1 MKTRMKNTMAAMLSA
16 MAFVA
21 CLSSYGDDLVVPSGA
36 SETISGTR
44 TYGQIIVNGTLNISA
59 GANITATRLMCGTNG
74 TGTAVFNMGAN
85 AKLKINGSNG
95 DGLDCC
101 FSYDTP
107 CEATLSSGASIT
119 TGNAV
124 LSYTGTGTSLVTL
137 SNSSITASGAFYF
150 CRNSGRA
157 DPTQWTA
164 QVRLTGEG
172 AFLTAYRIVRNQNG
186 SGRVLFNGG
195 CIKTY
200 RDHTSTWIASNQDY
214 TNTKFMLEGENGNP
228 VVIEANHVFAYC
240 FGPLGERTKCGVQ
253 GDCDLVFRGTKTAS
267 IYSSEAS
274 YPGGVSLTY
283 TGKTIVQSGGIKLG
297 KSNVLPT
304 TTDVE
309 VKLGATFD
317 LAGFNQT
324 VSSVSGGGCVTD
336 SVGTAVL
343 TVAGDT
349 TPSALNR
356 DCAGISVVKS
366 GAADMTV
373 HSGCDLADLRVYAGT
388 ATVRCLRRTG
398 YRFYRFVPTAR
409 YGANG
414 SGTQYNELYLF
425 DPSGADVTRTYTA
438 YSHGA
443 PAGDVP
449 NPSQPLYAIDG
460 DPATKYY
467 VGNPIDN
474 AWLAL
479 EFASPQPVFQY
490 TFANGDDYG
499 PIHKFAGRTDRTEPP
514 DYNPAQCRDVSGFR
528 FDGSNDGVNWWT
540 IDSVSSFVPED
551 TRNYVYPRREWP
563 RRATIGNAYV
573 ENGATLVLDDVD
585 AAFGSLVCRGTLS
598 RVNGADISVGGD
610 GDGVVAH
617 PELSGTL
624 IFVKTGGCTTT
635 VLGEN
640 SFSGTVDV
648 QGGTLRFADVGAAGP
663 FFRFVVTAN
672 RDNANGNAIQFSEL
686 ALYDANG
693 VRVNENLT
701 FIDKDKA
708 PGSLADGEITAIY
721 KAGSSECPDKMTDG
735 STNTKCG
742 LYTATKPNPVTM
754 KLAAA
759 YASSRVVSYAL
770 ATANDHKERDP
781 AGWYLE
787 SSADGS
793 TWTRLD
799 TRDLVEVG
807 TNRCSWASYNDGL
820 PYYATNMIP
829 MGAAFSSSAV
839 VSVTGGSVLDL
850 TGSTTAIGALR
861 VDAASA
867 GEIRGGSIAAN
878 GSIDITGL
886 PARWQ
891 SVTLP
896 LTFTDVSDCSN
907 FTTWQVSV
915 NGISKPAYRLSYAT
929 GRLTVHKPGMTVL
942 FH

>member
-1 MKTRMKNTMAAMLSA
+1 MKMKTMMASLLSA
-16 MAFVA
+16 MTSIA
-21 CLSSYGDDLVVPSGA
+21 CLSSHGADLVVASGA
-36 SETISGTR
+36 SETISGTQ

-59 GANITATRLMCGTNG
+59 GANITASRLMCGTNG

-85 AKLKINGSNG
+85 AKLKITGTNGN
-95 DGLDCC
+95 GLDCC
-101 FSYDTP
+101 FSYNTP
-107 CEATLSSGASIT
+107 CEASLSSGASIS

-124 LSYTGTGTSLVTL
+124 LSYKGTGTSLVTL
-137 SNSSITASGAFYF
+137 SDLSITASGTFF
-150 CRNSGRA
+150 LCRDSGSSSV
-157 DPTQWTA
+157 DSTQWMA
-164 QVRLTGEG
+164 QVRLTGED
-172 AFLTAYRIVRNQNG
+172 AFLSVSRMVRNQYG

-200 RDHTSTWIASNQDY
+200 NRQAYSWIASNQNY
-214 TNTKFMLEGENGNP
+214 TNTKIMLEGENGNP
-228 VVIEANHVFAYC
+228 VVIEVNHDIAYC
-240 FGPLGERTKCGVQ
+240 FGPSGETTKCGVQ
-253 GDCDLVFRGTKTAS
+253 GDCDLVFRGTKVAS
-267 IYSSEAS
+267 IYSSTSA
-274 YPGGVSLTY
+274 YPGGVSLTH
-283 TGKTIVQSGGIKLG
+283 TGRTIVQGGGIKLG
-297 KSNVLPT
+297 KVNTLPA

-317 LAGFNQT
+317 LAGFSQT

-343 TVAGDT
+343 TVAGNA
-349 TPSALNR
+349 TPSVLSGN
-356 DCAGISVVKS
+356 CVGISVVKS
-366 GAADMTV
+366 GSADMTV
-373 HSGCDLADLRVYAGT
+373 YAGSDLADLRVYAGT

-414 SGTQYNELYLF
+414 TGTQYNELYLF
-425 DPSGADVTRTYTA
+425 DPSGADVTRTYTT

-443 PAGDVP
+443 RAGDVP

-460 DPATKYY
+460 DPTTKYY

-514 DYNPAQCRDVSGFR
+514 DYNPALCRDVSGFR

-551 TRNYVYPRREWP
+551 TRNYVYPRRDWP
-563 RRATIGNAYV
+563 RRATVGNAYV
-573 ENGATLVLDDVD
+573 DNGATLVLDDVD
-585 AAFGSLVCRGTLS
+585 AAFGSLLCRGTLS
-598 RVNGADISVGGD
+598 RINGAGISVGGD
-610 GDGVVAH
+610 VDGVVAH
-617 PELSGTL
+617 PELSGML
-624 IFVKTGGCTTT
+624 NLVKTGGGTTT

-640 SFSGTVDV
+640 SFSGVVDV

-742 LYTATKPNPVTM
+742 LYTTTKPNPVTM
-754 KLAAA
+754 RLAAA

-793 TWTRLD
+793 AWTRLD

-807 TNRCSWASYNDGL
+807 TNRYSWASYNDGL

-839 VSVTGGSVLDL
+839 VSVVDGAVLDL
-850 TGSTTAIGALR
+850 TSSTTAIGALR
-861 VDAASA
+861 VEAVSA

-878 GSIDITGL
+878 GSINITGEL
-886 PARWQ
+886 ARQ
-891 SVTLP
+891 QCVVLP
-896 LTFTDVSDCSN
+896 LTFTDVSECSN
-907 FTTWQVSV
+907 FATWRVSI
-915 NGISKPAYRLSYAT
+915 NGVHKSAYSLSYAA
-929 GRLTVHKPGMTVL
+929 GRLTLHRPGMKVVI
-942 FH
+942 H

>member
-1 MKTRMKNTMAAMLSA
+1 MKSKMKNTMAAMLSV

-21 CLSSYGDDLVVPSGA
+21 CQSSHGADLVVASDA
-36 SETISGTR
+36 SETISGTL

-85 AKLKINGSNG
+85 AKLKITGNNE

-137 SNSSITASGAFYF
+137 SNSSITASGPFYF

-267 IYSSEAS
+267 IYSSQAS

-317 LAGFNQT
+317 LAGSSQT
-324 VSSVSGGGCVTD
+324 VSSVSGGGSVTD

-343 TVAGDT
+343 TVAGNA
-349 TPSALNR
+349 TPSELSR
-356 DCAGISVVKS
+356 DCSGISVVKS
-366 GAADMTV
+366 GTADMTV
-373 HSGCDLADLRVYAGT
+373 HAGSNLADLRVCAGT

-414 SGTQYNELYLF
+414 TGTQYNELYLF

-438 YSHGA
+438 YSYGA
-443 PAGDVP
+443 IV
-449 NPSQPLYAIDG
+449 SQYTQPLLAIDG
-460 DPATKYY
+460 DPTTKYY
-467 VGNPIDN
+467 VDPIGR

-479 EFASPQPVFQY
+479 EFASSQPVYQY
-490 TFANGDDYG
+490 TFATGDDYG
-499 PIHKFAGRTDRTEPP
+499 PIHKFAGRTDRPEPS
-514 DYNPAQCRDVSGFR
+514 DYDPSYCRDVSGFR
-528 FDGSNDGVNWWT
+528 LDGSDDGVNWWT
-540 IDSVSSFVPED
+540 IDSVPSFVPED
-551 TRNYVYPRREWP
+551 TRNYVYPRRDWP
-563 RRATIGNAYV
+563 RGATIGNAYV
-573 ENGATLVLDDVD
+573 DNGATLVLDDVD
-585 AAFGSLVCRGTLS
+585 AAFGSLLCRGTLS

-617 PELSGTL
+617 PALSGTL
-624 IFVKTGGCTTT
+624 NLVKTGGGTTT

-640 SFSGTVDV
+640 SFSGAVDV
-648 QGGTLRFADVGAAGP
+648 QGGTLRFADIGAAGP
-663 FFRFVVTAN
+663 FFRFVITAN
-672 RDNANGNAIQFSEL
+672 RDNVNNSIQFSEL
-686 ALYDANG
+686 ALYDADG
-693 VRVNENLT
+693 VRVNGNLA
-701 FIDKDKA
+701 FNAINKEPA
-708 PGSLADGEITAIY
+708 NLAYGEVTTIY
-721 KAGSSECPDKMTDG
+721 KAGSSECPDKMSDG
-735 STNTKCG
+735 STSTKCG
-742 LYTATKPNPVTM
+742 LYTSDKPNPVTM
-754 KLAAA
+754 KLSAA

-807 TNRCSWASYNDGL
+807 TNRYSWASYNDGI
-820 PYYATNMIP
+820 PYYVTNTIP

-839 VSVTGGSVLDL
+839 VSVAGGSVLDL

-861 VDAASA
+861 VDVASA
-867 GEIRGGSIAAN
+867 GEIKGGSIAAN
-878 GSIDITGL
+878 GAIDITGEL
-886 PARWQ
+886 ARQQ
-891 SVTLP
+891 SVVLP
-896 LTFTDVSDCSN
+896 LTFTDVSGCSN
-907 FTTWQVSV
+907 FTTWQVSI
-915 NGISKPAYRLSYAT
+915 NGVQKEAYSLYYAA
-929 GRLTVHKPGMTVL
+929 GRLTVRRPGMTVVV
-942 FH
+942 F

>member
-1 MKTRMKNTMAAMLSA
+1 
-16 MAFVA
+16 
-21 CLSSYGDDLVVPSGA
+21 
-36 SETISGTR
+36 
-44 TYGQIIVNGTLNISA
+44 
-59 GANITATRLMCGTNG
+59 
-74 TGTAVFNMGAN
+74 
-85 AKLKINGSNG
+85 
-95 DGLDCC
+95 
-101 FSYDTP
+101 
-107 CEATLSSGASIT
+107 
-119 TGNAV
+119 
-124 LSYTGTGTSLVTL
+124 
-137 SNSSITASGAFYF
+137 
-150 CRNSGRA
+150 
-157 DPTQWTA
+157 
-164 QVRLTGEG
+164 
-172 AFLTAYRIVRNQNG
+172 
-186 SGRVLFNGG
+186 
-195 CIKTY
+195 
-200 RDHTSTWIASNQDY
+200 
-214 TNTKFMLEGENGNP
+214 
-228 VVIEANHVFAYC
+228 
-240 FGPLGERTKCGVQ
+240 
-253 GDCDLVFRGTKTAS
+253 
-267 IYSSEAS
+267 
-274 YPGGVSLTY
+274 
-283 TGKTIVQSGGIKLG
+283 
-297 KSNVLPT
+297 
-304 TTDVE
+304 
-309 VKLGATFD
+309 
-317 LAGFNQT
+317 
-324 VSSVSGGGCVTD
+324 D

-343 TVAGDT
+343 TVAGNT
-349 TPSALNR
+349 TPSELSR
-356 DCAGISVVKS
+356 DSSGISVVKS
-366 GAADMTV
+366 GSADMTV
-373 HSGCDLADLRVYAGT
+373 YAGSDLADLRVYAGT

-414 SGTQYNELYLF
+414 TGTQYNELYLF
-425 DPSGADVTRTYTA
+425 DPSGADVTRTYTT

-443 PAGDVP
+443 RAGDVP

-460 DPATKYY
+460 DPTTKYY

-474 AWLAL
+474 AWLVL

-551 TRNYVYPRREWP
+551 TRNYVYPRRDWP
-563 RRATIGNAYV
+563 RRATVGNAYV
-573 ENGATLVLDDVD
+573 DNGATLVLDDVD
-585 AAFGSLVCRGTLS
+585 AAFGSLLCRGTLS

-617 PELSGTL
+617 PELSGML
-624 IFVKTGGCTTT
+624 NLVKTGGGTTT

-640 SFSGTVDV
+640 SFSGVVDV

-742 LYTATKPNPVTM
+742 LYTTNKPNPVTM

-807 TNRCSWASYNDGL
+807 TNRYSWASYNDGL

-839 VSVTGGSVLDL
+839 VSVVDGAVLDL
-850 TGSTTAIGALR
+850 TSSTTAIGALR
-861 VDAASA
+861 VEAVSA

-878 GSIDITGL
+878 GSINITGEL
-886 PARWQ
+886 ARQ
-891 SVTLP
+891 QCVVLP
-896 LTFTDVSDCSN
+896 LTFTDVSECSN
-907 FTTWQVSV
+907 FATWRVSI
-915 NGISKPAYRLSYAT
+915 NGVHKSAYSLSYAAV
-929 GRLTVHKPGMTVL
+929 RLTVHRPGMTVVI
-942 FH
+942 H